1 MMMVV
6 VVVGFDSYALIHCG
20 IVVLVDWC
28 VAFIQQLQQETKKVM
43 VEFSHDQLYNF
54 YTHLE
59 TVQEQLDALG

>member
-1 MMMVV
+1 
-6 VVVGFDSYALIHCG
+6 
-20 IVVLVDWC
+20 VVLVDWC

-54 YTHLE
+54 YTQLE